1 MTTSDTRNN
10 RFEFIECARGLAAL
24 AVVLLHAGSMM
35 SPEQYSGKVG
45 LNGFFNFGKYGVDF
59 FFVLSGFIIYI
70 ASAKNFNNSKTFL
83 PFIIRRLFRIVPAY
97 WFALAI
103 GLLVNSHQRE
113 RVFLS
118 TDFLTRQLFLMD
130 NPMWLGPAW
139 TLQFEF
145 LFYFSFALGMLNF
158 RIFQVFCVGWL
169 AIIISRGVIYGGA
182 GHDDLF
188 NIISNPY
195 CLLFWAGMA
204 AARLQR
210 IRLRVLA
217 ILFFVGLFLLLIGSR
232 TGENYSELIFRLA
245 IGILFGSLLIFALRF
260 EGHGLKI
267 PKAFLYLGSISYS
280 LYITHVIFIGVTYAV
295 FARIGL
301 YAYTHEIW
309 ITLAAIFGCLVMA
322 SLIHRFIEVPFIGY
336 GKRFESSLLKSSS

>member
-1 MTTSDTRNN
+1 
-10 RFEFIECARGLAAL
+10 
-24 AVVLLHAGSMM
+24 
-35 SPEQYSGKVG
+35 
-45 LNGFFNFGKYGVDF
+45 
-59 FFVLSGFIIYI
+59 
-70 ASAKNFNNSKTFL
+70 
-83 PFIIRRLFRIVPAY
+83 
-97 WFALAI
+97 
-103 GLLVNSHQRE
+103 
-113 RVFLS
+113 
-118 TDFLTRQLFLMD
+118 
-130 NPMWLGPAW
+130 MWLGPAW

-182 GHDDLF
+182 GHEDLF

-195 CLLFWAGMA
+195 CTLFWAGMA
-204 AARLQR
+204 AARLQW
-210 IRLRVLA
+210 IRMRVLA
-217 ILFFVGLFLLLIGSR
+217 ILFFVGLFLLVIGSR

-245 IGILFGSLLIFALRF
+245 IGILFGSLLILTLRF
-260 EGHGLKI
+260 EGNGLKI

-301 YAYTHEIW
+301 YAYIHEIW
-309 ITLAAIFGCLVMA
+309 ITLAAILCCLVMA
-322 SLIHRFIEVPFIGY
+322 SLIHRFIEVPFIEY